1 MQIVRQVLE
10 DKSNLMKKHKQE
22 VLGRLQDTNEAIE
35 VVAKTIKGVRER
47 VLHEVMEDLIDSCS
61 EEEECSTAEGGGN
74 DCAQT
79 LPPKAKDKEKDKR
92 LRELVKRLTEH
103 APEGQENR
111 LERLAQQLK
120 HFTDA
125 VQQWPEEIEAKPTRL
140 MMASENDSILD
151 GTAAK
156 LTEFEDLWEACRA

>member
-61 EEEECSTAEGGGN
+61 EEEASAPQLRGEVVILKMYY
-74 DCAQT
+74 
-79 LPPKAKDKEKDKR
+79 LP
-92 LRELVKRLTEH
+92 LTRER
-103 APEGQENR
+103 
-111 LERLAQQLK
+111 
-120 HFTDA
+120 
-125 VQQWPEEIEAKPTRL
+125 
-140 MMASENDSILD
+140 
-151 GTAAK
+151 
-156 LTEFEDLWEACRA
+156 